1 MPSLRPVWEL
11 TQAFDRQDMDA
22 FTFVEINGMKISE
35 PMAAFSHLWQA
46 LAPPS
51 ALGSRKTSPKAAL
64 SALENHFANPDPARK
79 TTVVLVDELDQML
92 TKRQDV
98 LYNFFNWPHVA
109 HSRLVVLAVANT
121 MDLPERELSGKIR
134 SRLGECDCLSRLL
147 NDRVLTLAGP
157 YQARTASRSSPTPG
171 TS

>member
-1 MPSLRPVWEL
+1 
-11 TQAFDRQDMDA
+11 MDA

-51 ALGSRKTSPKAAL
+51 ALGARKTSPKAAL

-134 SRLGECDCLSRLL
+134 SRLGERDRLPQLL
-147 NDRVLTLAGP
+147 NGRTLTLVGIR
-157 YQARTASRSSPTPG
+157 QARTASRSSPIPG

>member
-1 MPSLRPVWEL
+1 
-11 TQAFDRQDMDA
+11 MDA

-35 PMAAFSHLWQA
+35 PMAAFPQLWSA

-51 ALGSRKTSPKAAL
+51 TADSSSSSARKPSPRAAL
-64 SALENHFANPDPARK
+64 SLLESHFANPDPARK

-98 LYNFFNWPHVA
+98 LYSFFNWPHVP
-109 HSRLVVLAVANT
+109 HSRLVVVAVANT

-134 SRLGECDCLSRLL
+134 SRLGSLLLLLSLSFSL
-147 NDRVLTLAGP
+147 SLP
-157 YQARTASRSSPTPG
+157 S
-171 TS
+171 

>member
-1 MPSLRPVWEL
+1 
-11 TQAFDRQDMDA
+11 MDG

-46 LAPPS
+46 LAPADS
-51 ALGSRKTSPKAAL
+51 LGSRKTSPKAAL
-64 SALENHFANPDPARK
+64 AALENHFANPDPARK

-134 SRLGECDCLSRLL
+134 SRLGESSFTTDSPTEGLKTNAYNS
-147 NDRVLTLAGP
+147 
-157 YQARTASRSSPTPG
+157 QARTALPSSPTRG
-171 TS
+171 RS